1 MRREGHDHLEG
12 SIMNLAVGFPCPT
25 CGHDE
30 ANLLAIERNE
40 NAEVIGFRLGCNR
53 CESVFGES
61 RLSSEETQT
70 YVAAQSEGGVRSWVA

>member
-12 SIMNLAVGFPCPT
+12 STMNLAVGFPCPT

-30 ANLLAIERNE
+30 ANLLAIERNQ
-40 NAEVIGFRLGCNR
+40 NAEVIGFKLGCNH

-61 RLSSEETQT
+61 RLTSEETQT
-70 YVAAQSEGGVRSWVA
+70 YVATKSEGGVRSWVA

>member
-1 MRREGHDHLEG
+1 M
-12 SIMNLAVGFPCPT
+12 MNLAVGFPCPT

-61 RLSSEETQT
+61 RLSNEETQN
-70 YVAAQSEGGVRSWVA
+70 YVAAQIEGGVKSWVA

>member
-1 MRREGHDHLEG
+1 M
-12 SIMNLAVGFPCPT
+12 MNLAVGFPCPT

-40 NAEVIGFRLGCNR
+40 NTEVIGFRLGCNR